1 MRETLWR
8 LFGVNDDQLDCV
20 LESVK
25 QQLAG
30 VRFTPDVRD
39 TVDALLNLWDV
50 KKMMEAFSISRD
62 TAYVRRSR
70 LGYDVLRELLVQGAI
85 SVDSC
90 EGECCD

>member
-30 VRFTPDVRD
+30 VRFTPEVRD

-50 KKMMEAFSISRD
+50 GKMMEAFSISRN

-70 LGYDVLRELLVQGAI
+70 LGYDVLRELLAQGAI
-85 SVDSC
+85 SADC
-90 EGECCD
+90 CKGECCD

>member
-25 QQLAG
+25 QQLVG
-30 VRFTPDVRD
+30 VRFTPEVRA
-39 TVDALLNLWDV
+39 TVDALLNLWGVD
-50 KKMMEAFSISRD
+50 KMMETFSISRD

-85 SVDSC
+85 SVDC
-90 EGECCD
+90 CKGECCD